1 MTIGPVRLRPARLRG
16 GLVIFVVIIAD
27 VVDVVVD
34 VAGLLSSLWVELRL
48 VSGIGEGVDWK
59 RMVSAATM

>member
-34 VAGLLSSLWVELRL
+34 VAGLLSSL
-48 VSGIGEGVDWK
+48 
-59 RMVSAATM
+59 